1 MGGPVTTFAVR
12 RARNLG
18 LVGLCALVLTIIYGR
33 MPVHDWKHASFVTGW
48 LLVAVL
54 LSLILF
60 NARKKLPFLPLLSAS
75 TWLQFHIYAGLF
87 ASAVFLVHT
96 GGQFPGGAF
105 DRVLWSVFVLIA
117 ISGFVG
123 IGLSRAMPARLR
135 SRGEAVLLERIP
147 AIRARLSAEVEELAR
162 RSVTETGSPAI
173 AELYVRRLRPFLAQ
187 TAPRFG
193 HLFEVRHSF
202 RHLVRDLRATERYL
216 SPKGRQFL
224 DQIESLLVTKDSLDY
239 QYTIHMTLRGWLFLH
254 VPLSF
259 AIIPLIV
266 VHIVLFYAFGGI

>member
-1 MGGPVTTFAVR
+1 MTSFAVR

-18 LVGLCALVLTIIYGR
+18 LLGLCALALTIGYGR
-33 MPVHDWKHASFVTGW
+33 MPVHDWKHSAVVTGW

-54 LSLILF
+54 LALILF

-75 TWLQFHIYAGLF
+75 SWMQFHIYAGLF

-96 GGQFPGGAF
+96 GGQVPTGSF
-105 DRVLWSVFVLIA
+105 DRVLWLAFVLVA

-135 SRGEAVLLERIP
+135 SRGEAVLFERIP
-147 AIRARLSAEVEELAR
+147 AIRTRLTAEVEELAS

-173 AELYVRRLRPFLAQ
+173 AELYIRRLRPFLAE
-187 TAPRFG
+187 TAPKLG

-202 RHLVRDLRATERYL
+202 RHLLRDLGATERYL

-224 DQIESLLVTKDSLDY
+224 DQIESRLVTKDSLDY

-259 AIIPLIV
+259 SLIPLIL
-266 VHIVLFYAFGGI
+266 VHIVLYYAFGGI